1 MLLSDVCLSVAY
13 IWPKSRTKR
22 PARTTSIGTEVA
34 HVKIAIWIEV
44 RIVSA
49 SSFTDLCPFYNAT
62 LVSGAEVDNGG
73 NVGRS
78 IPAGESDFV
87 PAAL

>member
-1 MLLSDVCLSVAY
+1 MLLSDVCLSDVCLSVAY

-22 PARTTSIGTEVA
+22 PRTTNIGTEVA

-49 SSFTDLCPFYNAT
+49 ASC
-62 LVSGAEVDNGG
+62 E
-73 NVGRS
+73 
-78 IPAGESDFV
+78 FV
-87 PAAL
+87 Y